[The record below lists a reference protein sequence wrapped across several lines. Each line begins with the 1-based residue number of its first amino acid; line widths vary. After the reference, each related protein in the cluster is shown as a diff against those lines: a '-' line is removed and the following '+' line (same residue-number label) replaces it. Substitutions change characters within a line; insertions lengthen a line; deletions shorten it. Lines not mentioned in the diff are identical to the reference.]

1 MSRMSE
7 IDAEIRQIFGN
18 NVAPEIV
25 AAYIKF
31 KADEAQNPNP
41 LGMLLS
47 DGNSEVYD
55 DYRD

>member
-7 IDAEIRQIFGN
+7 LDAEVRQIFGN

-31 KADEAQNPNP
+31 KAEEAQNP
-41 LGMLLS
+41 LSVLLS
-47 DGNSEVYD
+47 DGNPNPEVYD
-55 DYRD
+55 DIDY